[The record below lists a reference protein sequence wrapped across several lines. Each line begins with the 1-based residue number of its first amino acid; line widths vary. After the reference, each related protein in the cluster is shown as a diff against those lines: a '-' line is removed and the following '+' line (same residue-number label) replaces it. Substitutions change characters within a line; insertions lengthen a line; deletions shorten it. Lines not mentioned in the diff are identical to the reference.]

1 MLLLM
6 YDLVVIG
13 SPSYD
18 RITYNS
24 VRRTELALS
33 GPAITAALTTS
44 QLGSENMVLVGPIS
58 SDFETKLVGEYDR
71 LGIPEYFAVKSPET
85 GGFEI
90 DCEDDKDPI
99 ITGIVGIPKSIGI
112 RDIPDEFL
120 SSKFIALCPLLQEV
134 NAELVEWLCNSSDAL
149 ILLDPQLRTVDDD
162 RKLTV
167 ISDLQVASKTR
178 SFIDY
183 IIPSEHEAFLITRES
198 DPFVAAEIIVDS
210 IADNCVIALDSRG
223 SLLFDGNKFSIIP
236 SQSVEICDLTDASS
250 AFLGGFAFGLLNDYI
265 PSSSAALG
273 TSVVTFMP
281 PKGSNRTDFH
291 LNPSEV
297 LERANTIALDI
308 ETR

>member
-1 MLLLM
+1 VLLLM

-24 VRRTELALS
+24 VKRTERALS
-33 GPAITAALTTS
+33 GPAITASLTTS
-44 QLGSENMVLVGPIS
+44 QLGSDNMVLVGPIS
-58 SDFETKLVGEYDR
+58 SDFETQLVSEYNQ

-99 ITGIVGIPKSIGI
+99 ITGIVGVPKSIGI

-120 SSKFIALCPLLQEV
+120 SSKFIALCPLLQEI
-134 NAELVEWLCNSSDAL
+134 NAELVEWLCNSSDAQ

-167 ISDLQVASKTR
+167 ISDLKVASKTR

-183 IIPSEHEAFLITRES
+183 IIPSEHEAFLITGES

-273 TSVVTFMP
+273 TAVVTFMP
-281 PKGSNRTDFH
+281 PKGRNRTDFH

>member
-1 MLLLM
+1 M

>member
-1 MLLLM
+1 M

-24 VRRTELALS
+24 VKNIELALA
-33 GPAITAALTTS
+33 GPAITTALTTS
-44 QLGSENMVLVGPIS
+44 QLGLENMVLVGSIS
-58 SDFETKLVGEYDR
+58 SKFETQLINEYDR
-71 LGIPEYFAVKSPET
+71 LGIPEYYAIQSPET

-90 DCEDDKDPI
+90 DCEDDRDPI
-99 ITGIVGIPKSIGI
+99 ITGIVGIPGLIGI
-112 RDIPDEFL
+112 RDIPEEFL
-120 SSKFIALCPLLQEV
+120 SSKIIALCPLLQEV
-134 NAELVEWLCNSSDAL
+134 DAELVEWLCNSSDAQ
-149 ILLDPQLRTVDDD
+149 ILLDPQLRTTDDN

-167 ISDLQVASKTR
+167 ISELFVASKTR

-183 IIPSEHEAFLITRES
+183 IIPSEYEAFLITGEA

-223 SLLFDGNKFSIIP
+223 SILFDGDKYSIIP

-250 AFLGGFAFGLLNDYI
+250 AFLGGFAFGILNDYT
-265 PSSSAALG
+265 PSSCAALG

-281 PKGSNRTDFH
+281 PKGRSRTDFQ

-297 LERANTIALDI
+297 LKRANTIALDI